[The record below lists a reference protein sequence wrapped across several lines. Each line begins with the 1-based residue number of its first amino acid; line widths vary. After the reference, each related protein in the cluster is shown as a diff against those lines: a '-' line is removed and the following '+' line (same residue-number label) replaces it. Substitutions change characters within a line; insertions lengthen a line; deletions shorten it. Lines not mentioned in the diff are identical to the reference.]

1 MGNGGNYWEHMFI
14 PPYCSLI
21 IVQLNNGSGYLCLSV
36 FLMLC
41 EMHVKAMCGN
51 FQAGIPLCEHFL
63 LSLSTLTP
71 EILQERG
78 SDF

>member
-1 MGNGGNYWEHMFI
+1 MFI

-21 IVQLNNGSGYLCLSV
+21 IVQLNNGSAQSGYFCFSV
-36 FLMLC
+36 FLVLC
-41 EMHVKAMCGN
+41 EMHVKAMCGK
-51 FQAGIPLCEHFL
+51 FQAGISLCEHFL

-71 EILQERG
+71 KKILQERG